1 MKKIKIFQQ
10 EIKDN
15 VADRVAAQASIAYC
29 SEITRTERS
38 ADSVIPKAIAESKD
52 QLDLYYLESV
62 LVSTGWNKNDDVF
75 LHDSTWAARN
85 TPEDKQFNFM
95 HNENDIIGH
104 IIGSYVVDKNGDK
117 ISASEEEYPSN
128 DFDIITQAVIY
139 NSWANEENRQRMEKI
154 IAEIEEGDKWFVSME
169 CLFAG
174 FDYALIS
181 EEDKPVLLP
190 RDESTA
196 FLTKHLRSYGGTGEY
211 EGYRLGR
218 ALRNIAFSGKGLVS
232 NPANPESVILKPKS
246 TATNISFVATA
257 NNNVNFKIGDSQMGD
272 VDKFHAER
280 VQALETELKA
290 AKDEVKEIKSQAEA
304 AKDEEFK
311 AVKAQLEKE
320 LQAQA
325 DIVKEKEDAIA
336 ELNQEIESL
345 KESVEASKALETE
358 LKEVKEALA
367 ESKMW
372 MEKKKEEEKKM
383 KRKAQL
389 IEAGVEEDKAEE
401 TYESFAS
408 LEDTAFDAIVQL
420 VATKNGYMEMD
431 KKKNKEDKKDKS
443 EASDELNASDFDNLE
458 TSEAS
463 LNSDDNTDDE
473 VGKIRASVVEWF
485 ETSVSRSKK

>member
-10 EIKDN
+10 EIDDK
-15 VADRVAAQASIAYC
+15 VAEQVAAQASIAYC
-29 SEITRTERS
+29 SEVIRTEQ
-38 ADSVIPKAIAESKD
+38 AENAVIPKAIAESKD
-52 QLDLYYLESV
+52 QIDLYYLESV

-104 IIGSYVVDKNGDK
+104 IIGSYVVDKAGNK
-117 ISASEEEYPSN
+117 ISASTNEEFPKS

-154 IAEIEEGDKWFVSME
+154 IAEIEEGNKWFVSME

-181 EEDKPVLLP
+181 EDKTPVLLP

-257 NNNVNFKIGDSQMGD
+257 NNNVNFKIGDSHMSD

-320 LQAQA
+320 VQAQA

-336 ELNQEIESL
+336 ELTQEIETL
-345 KESVEASKALETE
+345 KASVEASKALETE
-358 LKEVKEALA
+358 LEEVKTALA
-367 ESKMW
+367 ESQKW
-372 MEKKKEEEKKM
+372 MDKKKEEEKKE

-389 IEAGVEEDKAEE
+389 IEAGVKEEDAEE
-401 TYESFAS
+401 TYASFAS
-408 LEDTAFDAIVQL
+408 LEDDAFDAIVKL
-420 VATKNGYMEMD
+420 VASKDGDMDD
-431 KKKNKEDKKDKS
+431 KKKKEDKKDKS
-443 EASDELNASDFDNLE
+443 EASEDLNAEDFEDLE

-463 LNSDDNTDDE
+463 LNTEENLDE
-473 VGKIRASVVEWF
+473 EAEKTRASVVEWF